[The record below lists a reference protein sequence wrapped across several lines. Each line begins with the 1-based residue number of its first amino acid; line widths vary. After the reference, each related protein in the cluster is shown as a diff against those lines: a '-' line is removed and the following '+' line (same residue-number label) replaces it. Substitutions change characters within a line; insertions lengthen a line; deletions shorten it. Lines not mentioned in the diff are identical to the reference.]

1 MLVINLINFFQRQWY
16 FFKIIISNVLFPFL
30 PISKVAELKKI
41 NNKYVVHMGIML
53 IKLIL
58 KNFYP
63 DRLRLDSR
71 LTHFYIVKTSICN
84 ACLLSFPSR
93 EICYDI
99 FIVVVNKNLTKP
111 GNIKTKHYSATDG
124 SGLCL
129 KALLITSLRI
139 STTTHVIY

>member
-1 MLVINLINFFQRQWY
+1 M
-16 FFKIIISNVLFPFL
+16 II
-30 PISKVAELKKI
+30 
-41 NNKYVVHMGIML
+41 
-53 IKLIL
+53 

-63 DRLRLDSR
+63 DRLCLDSR
-71 LTHFYIVKTSICN
+71 LNHLNSICN

-99 FIVVVNKNLTKP
+99 FKVVVNKNLTKP

-129 KALLITSLRI
+129 KALLITSLHICYLLNVVAFAMTWRGSHSPI
-139 STTTHVIY
+139 PDPSYCESLAFCFSPGIEYLHTHTHTRHLKIT

>member
-1 MLVINLINFFQRQWY
+1 M
-16 FFKIIISNVLFPFL
+16 II
-30 PISKVAELKKI
+30 
-41 NNKYVVHMGIML
+41 
-53 IKLIL
+53 

-63 DRLRLDSR
+63 DRLCLDSR
-71 LTHFYIVKTSICN
+71 LNHLNSICN

-129 KALLITSLRI
+129 KALLIRLCTYLQRHMLFIKCRGLCDDLAWQSL
-139 STTTHVIY
+139 THSWPQLLWEPGILFFSRHWIFTHTHTQDI

>member
-1 MLVINLINFFQRQWY
+1 MLLFQNHNFKFVISFSANIKSCR
-16 FFKIIISNVLFPFL
+16 I
-30 PISKVAELKKI
+30 KKT
-41 NNKYVVHMGIML
+41 NNEYVVHMGIML
-53 IKLIL
+53 IKLIF

-63 DRLRLDSR
+63 DRLCLDSR
-71 LTHFYIVKTSICN
+71 LNHFYIVKDSICN
-84 ACLLSFPSR
+84 ACLLSFSSR

-111 GNIKTKHYSATDG
+111 GNIKTTHYSAKDG
-124 SGLCL
+124 SGFCL